1 MKFAIST
8 FAKIWTDADLVGLV
22 VQDYKEVARLRDLL
36 RSFEEEHVLQ
46 HQMMK
51 KAIEEERSEELY
63 SCLRC
68 SKQFNYFSC
77 FSIVR

>member
-8 FAKIWTDADLVGLV
+8 FTKIWTDDDLVGLV
-22 VQDYKEVARLRDLL
+22 VQDYKEVARLRDLP
-36 RSFEEEHVLQ
+36 RSFEEEPVLQ

-63 SCLRC
+63 SCLCC

-77 FSIVR
+77 FSKV